1 MNFVQSALLCRL
13 NFTSNICLWR
23 FGQLDSVRCALTAN
37 CASLQSDQC
46 QRTTNKSCESLHTG
60 TPKSRTFENNSLLSP
75 HRLCAATVPLV
86 CSHCRAKITV
96 RRAHQ
101 QANLF
106 PKQLQLAT
114 RVTFRVSECFVIQSS
129 STRTSDI
136 IWCRARVSHTSS
148 VALLNN
154 RFTCILAFFVS
165 SPCYPSPPPLSCIVL
180 TTVCRLR

>member
-46 QRTTNKSCESLHTG
+46 QRMTNKSCESLHTG

-106 PKQLQLAT
+106 SQAT
-114 RVTFRVSECFVIQSS
+114 A
-129 STRTSDI
+129 
-136 IWCRARVSHTSS
+136 ARDES
-148 VALLNN
+148 
-154 RFTCILAFFVS
+154 
-165 SPCYPSPPPLSCIVL
+165 YLS
-180 TTVCRLR
+180 RLRMFCNTIELDENK